1 MNEKKLDGILD
12 KKEFAEVLAKDL
24 EQAVERDY
32 GLPVKAEP
40 RSVMKTNGVEMQGI
54 TMHFEGSRVA
64 PNIYVEDAFNR
75 YQEGTPIEEIAD
87 NLSRFAYQAFR
98 ESPELPDLTIEEARE
113 KISLTLV
120 NTEMNREMLK
130 KTPHFEILSG
140 ELSAVPR
147 FYLSNEA
154 SFLVSYEAC
163 SMLGITGD
171 EALKMGQD
179 NINAQHFEAKPLRQ
193 VLAET
198 MGLDE
203 EMMDLM
209 GPSDV
214 PEMIVLTTEDKL
226 QGAKALLSKE
236 ALSEV
241 YDQVGG
247 DFVVLP
253 SSIHEVLCLPIRDD
267 MDAETLKNMVREVNG
282 TQVAPNERLSD
293 NVFKFDGSKLTLVGD
308 SLQMDAPKI
317 KAPKFDD
324 SKFKFER

>member
-1 MNEKKLDGILD
+1 
-12 KKEFAEVLAKDL
+12 
-24 EQAVERDY
+24 
-32 GLPVKAEP
+32 
-40 RSVMKTNGVEMQGI
+40 
-54 TMHFEGSRVA
+54 
-64 PNIYVEDAFNR
+64 
-75 YQEGTPIEEIAD
+75 
-87 NLSRFAYQAFR
+87 
-98 ESPELPDLTIEEARE
+98 
-113 KISLTLV
+113 
-120 NTEMNREMLK
+120 
-130 KTPHFEILSG
+130 
-140 ELSAVPR
+140 
-147 FYLSNEA
+147 
-154 SFLVSYEAC
+154 
-163 SMLGITGD
+163 
-171 EALKMGQD
+171 MGQD